1 MMSENNDTSAFY
13 DAVAED
19 YHLWYR
25 DWEAELEREGLHLR
39 RYFREHGVQTVLDAS
54 CGPGTQSV
62 ALARLGFTIT
72 AADPSAGLLARA
84 RQLAAENGV
93 EERIAF
99 VQSDFRNLLSHV
111 SGPFDAVIT
120 KGNAIPHLL
129 RDEEIEEAIL
139 TFCELLRPGGLL
151 LIGMRDFESLLD
163 DRPRL
168 LPGQVHDGPEEQVIT
183 FDVWDWDDG
192 PPVTVIYNRFI
203 VRGQGTAYRVRK
215 YPVKFRALTAA
226 EVEVVL
232 SEVGF
237 ERFSAQRDRW
247 EVIITAIKPE

>member
-1 MMSENNDTSAFY
+1 MSQNNDTNVFY
-13 DAVAED
+13 DAVADD

-62 ALARLGFTIT
+62 ALAGLGFTVT

-93 EERIAF
+93 EEQIAF
-99 VQSDFRNLLSHV
+99 VQSDFHHLLSHV

-129 RDEEIEEAIL
+129 RDEQIEEALLI
-139 TFCELLRPGGLL
+139 FYELLRPGGLL

-203 VRGQGTAYRVRK
+203 VRGGGTAYRVSK
-215 YPVKFRALTAA
+215 YPVKYRALTTA

-237 ERFSAQRDRW
+237 EYLSTQRDRW
-247 EVIITAIKPE
+247 EVIMTAIKPK